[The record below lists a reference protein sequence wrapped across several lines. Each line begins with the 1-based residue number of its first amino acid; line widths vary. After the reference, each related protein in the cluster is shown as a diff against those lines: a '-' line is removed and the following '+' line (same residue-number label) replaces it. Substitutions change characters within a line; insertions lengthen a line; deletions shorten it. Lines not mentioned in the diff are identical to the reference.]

1 MRPILAQGLPA
12 TGFVR
17 LFPRAIVHG
26 PWQWGGLNIPN
37 LFTEQVIAHVHTML
51 KFGGQMGNI
60 TGSLLQASWEALIL
74 EAGLAGNAAT
84 FPDIILDYVT
94 RTWVSEMWGACHQAN
109 IQIMGNQPQF
119 ESQRE

>member
-84 FPDIILDYVT
+84 FPDIILDYIT
-94 RTWVSEMWGACHQAN
+94 
-109 IQIMGNQPQF
+109 
-119 ESQRE
+119 